1 MDRRQIEQVRR
12 FNRLVTGR
20 VGALDESYLRRG
32 RPLAEA
38 RLIFETGQDGA
49 EVRALRARLGLDS
62 GYLSRLLRS
71 LEAQGLVAVTKGGG
85 DGRRRLARLTPAGLA
100 ERAAYDLLSDDL
112 AASIL
117 APLDPAGRERLVR
130 AMGEIENLIGA
141 GTIEI
146 NVVAPDSAELRR
158 CLAAYGRELR
168 ERFEGGYDP
177 ARSNPI
183 PAADFVPPAG
193 VFVVARR
200 DGGAIGC
207 GGLRRVDARTG
218 EIKRMWT
225 APGARGQ
232 GVAGRILRRLEAFA
246 REAGMTVLRLDT
258 NRALVEAQNMY
269 RRAGFREVAPFNTEA
284 YAQHWFEKEL

>member
-1 MDRRQIEQVRR
+1 MDRRQIGQVRR
-12 FNRLVTGR
+12 FNRLVTLR
-20 VGALDESYLRRG
+20 VGALDDSYLRRG

-38 RLIFETGQDGA
+38 RLIFETGPDGA
-49 EVRALRARLGLDS
+49 ELRALRARLGLDS

-71 LEAQGLVAVTKGGG
+71 LEAQGLVAVTKGGL

-112 AASIL
+112 AASML

-130 AMGEIENLIGA
+130 AMAEIEHLIGA
-141 GTIEI
+141 AAIEI
-146 NVVAPDSAELRR
+146 HVVAPDSAELRR

-200 DGGAIGC
+200 DGVAIGC
-207 GGLRRVDARTG
+207 GGLRRVDPATG

-225 APGARGQ
+225 APAARGQ

-246 REAGMTVLRLDT
+246 RDAGMTVLRLDT
-258 NRALVEAQNMY
+258 NRALIEAQNLY
-269 RRAGFREVAPFNTEA
+269 RRAGFREVAAFNAEA